1 MIRTTRWMDF
11 TLTLLGARLRV
22 VERTLDP
29 YLLACRAS
37 AGEDAAESIEPALV
51 RRRNH
56 LRDVHHQRTVDIAR
70 SNTLCTLIV
79 MRALVQRTHAVLL
92 SLHRGRQL
100 RHEHPHQ
107 SVAGRNPR
115 LHNLLQKLLA
125 NQVLVVTLELDT
137 NTLEHLLNLVIF
149 LGHDR
154 LAEFADRVHDELAER
169 TTQCLAIQNG
179 RVRPNSLALGV
190 LAEVVVT
197 PETLHHLRN
206 LDTELL
212 RVNACESLDGERPL
226 VQ

>member
-56 LRDVHHQRTVDIAR
+56 LGDVHHQRTVDIAS

-100 RHEHPHQ
+100 RHEHSHK
-107 SVAGRNPR
+107 SVAGRDPR
-115 LHNLLQKLLA
+115 LHNLLQELLS
-125 NQVLVVTLELDT
+125 NKVLVVTLELDA
-137 NTLEHLLNLVIF
+137 NPLEHLLDLVVL

-154 LAEFADRVHDELAER
+154 LAEFADRVHDELAEG
-169 TTQCLAIQNG
+169 TAQGLAVQDG
-179 RVRPNSLALGV
+179 LVRPDALALGV
-190 LAEVVVT
+190 LAEVV
-197 PETLHHLRN
+197 
-206 LDTELL
+206 
-212 RVNACESLDGERPL
+212 
-226 VQ
+226 